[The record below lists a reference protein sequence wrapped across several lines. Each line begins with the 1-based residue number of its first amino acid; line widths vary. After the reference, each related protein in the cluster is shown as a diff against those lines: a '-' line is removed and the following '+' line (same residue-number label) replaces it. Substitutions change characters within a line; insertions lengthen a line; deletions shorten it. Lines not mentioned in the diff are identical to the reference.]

1 MRNERVTAIRDI
13 NPAAPVHILVLP
25 NEHIASVSEA
35 STEDEGLLG
44 SLLLA
49 GAELARNER
58 IAESGYRLVINS
70 GDNAGQSVAHI
81 HLHVLGG
88 RQLHWPPG

>member
-70 GDNAGQSVAHI
+70 GDNAGQSVGHI